1 MTYFKNCKTI
11 EELKKE
17 YKRLAMKFHPDINKD
32 PQALETMKTI
42 NNEYDQL
49 FIKLKDIH
57 NAKTENNNRQTTEA
71 PEVFRNI
78 INIII
83 TMENVKIELI
93 GSWLWITGSTYQ
105 YKDTLKKLGFQWS
118 KTKKA
123 WYLSDNLNK
132 FDYKKKTGLTM
143 EKIKSIH
150 GSQTI
155 ENKKAIY
162 IG

>member
-1 MTYFKNCKTI
+1 MKYFKDCKTL
-11 EELKKE
+11 EDLKKE
-17 YKRLAMKFHPDINKD
+17 YKKLAMKFHPDICKD
-32 PQALETMKTI
+32 ENATEIMQAI

-49 FIKLKDIH
+49 FIRLKDIH
-57 NAKTENNNRQTTEA
+57 NSEEKNANRQTTET

-105 YKDTLKKLGFQWS
+105 YKDTLKELGFQWS
-118 KTKKA
+118 KPKKA

-143 EKIKSIH
+143 DKIKAIH
-150 GSQTI
+150 GSAII

>member
-1 MTYFKNCKTI
+1 MKYFKDCKTL
-11 EELKKE
+11 EDLKKE

-32 PQALETMKTI
+32 PQALEIMKTI

-57 NAKTENNNRQTTEA
+57 NKEEKNHNRQNTET

-83 TMENVKIELI
+83 TMENIQIELI
-93 GSWLWITGSTYQ
+93 GSWLWISGSTYQ
-105 YKDTLKKLGFQWS
+105 YKDTLKELGFQWS
-118 KTKKA
+118 KSKKA

-143 EKIKSIH
+143 DKIKAIH

-155 ENKKAIY
+155 QTEKAVY